1 MSDSS
6 TPKQNITL
14 EEMRHMPLAEL
25 SKLDLETLK
34 DLEAKA
40 IAAASEAH
48 KSGDGRAIFSARMAR
63 SWVDWAI
70 RFHLFERSKEE
81 EKNN

>member
-1 MSDSS
+1 MNDTP
-6 TPKQNITL
+6 TPKIISL

-34 DLEAKA
+34 DLEVKA
-40 IAAASEAH
+40 IAAAEEAH
-48 KSGDGRAIFSARMAR
+48 KGNDGKLIFSTRMAR

-70 RFHLFERSKEE
+70 RFHLFERSKDETG
-81 EKNN
+81 N